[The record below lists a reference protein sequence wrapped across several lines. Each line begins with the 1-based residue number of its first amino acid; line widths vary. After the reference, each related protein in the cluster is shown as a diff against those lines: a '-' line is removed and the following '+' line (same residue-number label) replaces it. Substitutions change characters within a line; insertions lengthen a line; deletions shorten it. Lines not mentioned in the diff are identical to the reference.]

1 LRNKVTKPQA
11 AIRRAKAGDLEEMLR
26 LVEAYYKFDSIAF
39 DERGTAAAL
48 RRLLREESLGRAWVI
63 DAGHALAGY
72 AILSFNYDLEFGG
85 VEGIL
90 TDMFVAARY
99 RRKRFGAKM
108 MAAVRDFCAAAGIN
122 TMELQV
128 TRSNWRAR
136 LFYKALGFNESDRIV
151 LSLEIDKGGSASLLF
166 KQPKTSRPGR

>member
-1 LRNKVTKPQA
+1 VAKDLPDKVTKTQA
-11 AIRRAKAGDLEEMLR
+11 AIRPAKSGDFEELLA

-48 RRLLREESLGRAWVI
+48 RRLLRDKSLGRAWVI

-72 AILSFNYDLEFGG
+72 AILTFNYDLEFGG

-90 TDMFVAARY
+90 TDMFVAARF
-99 RRKRFGAKM
+99 RRKQFGAQLIG
-108 MAAVRDFCAAAGIN
+108 AVRDFCEAAGIN

-128 TRSNWRAR
+128 TRSNWGAR
-136 LFYKALGFNESDRIV
+136 LFYKALGFNESNRIV
-151 LSLEIDKGGSASLLF
+151 LSLEIARSSSARLPF
-166 KQPKTSRPGR
+166 KEPKS